1 MCDAFGSLLWPDYRM
16 GEPEIEGWAEG
27 NNHYWELQGDVS
39 VTVLVILYYDSPLT
53 AMSFTI
59 GFKS

>member
-1 MCDAFGSLLWPDYRM
+1 M

-59 GFKS
+59 EFKS